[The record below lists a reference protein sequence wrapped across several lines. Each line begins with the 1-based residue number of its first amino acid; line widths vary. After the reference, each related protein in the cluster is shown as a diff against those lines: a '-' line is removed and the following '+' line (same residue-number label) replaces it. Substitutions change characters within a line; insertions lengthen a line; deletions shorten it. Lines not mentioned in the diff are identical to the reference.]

1 MLEWHGSDFERKQM
15 MMTESTAPG
24 SVPPPPP
31 PADGAES
38 SAHYDGGVA
47 PLYYIIFVNLMLT
60 IMTLGLYRFWA
71 KTRLRRFL
79 WAHASIG
86 GDRLEYAGTGSEL
99 LRGFL
104 IVLFPIL
111 LPLFLVLGASGL
123 AVEGFA
129 PGWSWAIEVMRPW
142 LLLFLI
148 GIALY
153 RARYYRLTRTRWRGI
168 RAWQGGSAMRYALVL
183 TMGYIATAFSA
194 GLALPWIRV
203 WLFRYKTNNTWL
215 GDRQFSFSGSAGSVY
230 PHFFAAWGLVF
241 LIPIAVFLV
250 ILIGAMFGSVVES
263 LDTKSFVTTTSA
275 TPELD
280 FDFEEFE
287 NLELPPWAGG
297 TIATVLIIVFLGGLF
312 AWQFYR
318 AAEMRLFAR
327 TTRLDRLGFTLDL
340 SGFALFRFSLA
351 NFLIIVITL
360 GLGIPWVLHRTARF
374 YAGRFRTAGAL
385 DAGAVGQNRSAG
397 PDTGEGLADAFDV
410 GF

>member
-1 MLEWHGSDFERKQM
+1 
-15 MMTESTAPG
+15 MTDPVTLGADPPPPPG
-24 SVPPPPP
+24 EPPPPPDGPPPP
-31 PADGAES
+31 PAGAQTV
-38 SAHYDGGVA
+38 ARYDGGMA
-47 PLYYIIFVNLMLT
+47 YLYYIIFVNLLLT
-60 IMTLGLYRFWA
+60 IATLGLYRFWA

-79 WAHASIG
+79 WAHVSIT

-111 LPLFLVLGASGL
+111 LPLFLVLGISGL
-123 AVEGFA
+123 VVEGFA
-129 PGWSWAIEVMRPW
+129 PDWSWVIEVIRPW

-168 RAWQGGSAMRYALVL
+168 RGWQGGSAMRYAMVL
-183 TMGYIATAFSA
+183 TCGYIVTAFTA

-203 WLFRYKTNNTWL
+203 WLFRYKMNNTWL
-215 GDRQFSFSGSAGSVY
+215 GDRQFSFSGSSGSVY
-230 PHFFAAWGLVF
+230 PHFFAAWGMVF
-241 LIPIAVFLV
+241 LIPIAVFVV
-250 ILIGAMFGSVVES
+250 IGIAVVIGNVADSI
-263 LDTKSFVTTTSA
+263 TPKSFITTIPTA
-275 TPELD
+275 PEFD
-280 FDFEEFE
+280 FDFEDFE
-287 NLELPPWAGG
+287 DLDLPAWAGG
-297 TIATVLIIVFLGGLF
+297 TIAAVIGVVFLGGLF

-327 TTRLDRLGFTLDL
+327 ATRLDRLAFALDL
-340 SGFALFRFSLA
+340 SGFALFRFSLV
-351 NFLIIVITL
+351 NFLIILLTF

-374 YAGRFRTAGAL
+374 YAGRLRTVGAV
-385 DAGAVGQNRSAG
+385 DGRGVGQNRFAG

>member
-1 MLEWHGSDFERKQM
+1 
-15 MMTESTAPG
+15 MTDPVTLGAD
-24 SVPPPPP
+24 PPPPP
-31 PADGAES
+31 PPPPGEPPPPPGGAQTM
-38 SAHYDGGVA
+38 ARYDGGMA
-47 PLYYIIFVNLMLT
+47 YLYYIIFVNLLLT
-60 IMTLGLYRFWA
+60 VATLGLYRFWA

-79 WAHASIG
+79 WAHASIA

-129 PGWSWAIEVMRPW
+129 PDWSWVIEVIRPW

-168 RAWQGGSAMRYALVL
+168 RGWQGGSAMCYALVL
-183 TMGYIATAFSA
+183 TLGYAATAFSA

-203 WLFRYKTNNTWL
+203 WLFRYKMNNTWL
-215 GDRQFSFSGSAGSVY
+215 GDRQFSFSGSSGSVY

-241 LIPIAVFLV
+241 LIPIAVIVV
-250 ILIGAMFGSVVES
+250 IVIAAVIGNVADPINS
-263 LDTKSFVTTTSA
+263 KSFITMSPTA
-275 TPELD
+275 PEFD
-280 FDFEEFE
+280 FDLEDLE
-287 NLELPPWAGG
+287 NFDPPPWAVG
-297 TIATVLIIVFLGGLF
+297 TIATILVVVYLGGLF

-327 TTRLDRLGFTLDL
+327 ATRLDPLTFTLDL

-351 NFLIIVITL
+351 NFLIILLTV
-360 GLGIPWVLHRTARF
+360 GLGIPWVLHRSARF
-374 YAGRFRTAGAL
+374 YAGRLRTVGAF
-385 DAGAVGQNRSAG
+385 DGGTVGQNRFAG

>member
-1 MLEWHGSDFERKQM
+1 MTT
-15 MMTESTAPG
+15 MTEPDAPG
-24 SVPPPPP
+24 VDPPPPP
-31 PADGAES
+31 PPPDGAG
-38 SAHYDGGVA
+38 ADARYNGGMA
-47 PLYYIIFVNLMLT
+47 SLYYIIFVNLLLT
-60 IMTLGLYRFWA
+60 IVTLGLYRFWA

-79 WAHASIG
+79 WAHTSIG

-111 LPLFLVLGASGL
+111 LPLFFVLGASGL

-129 PGWSWAIEVMRPW
+129 PGWSWVIEVIRPW

-168 RAWQGGSAMRYALVL
+168 RAWQGGSAMRYAMVL
-183 TMGYIATAFSA
+183 TCGYIVTAFSA

-203 WLFRYKTNNTWL
+203 WLFRYKIDNTWL
-215 GDRQFSFSGSAGSVY
+215 GDRRFAFSGSSGSVY

-241 LIPIAVFLV
+241 LIPVAVFVV
-250 ILIGAMFGSVVES
+250 ILIAAVIGNVADSIN
-263 LDTKSFVTTTSA
+263 TKSFITA
-275 TPELD
+275 TPTAPEFD
-280 FDFEEFE
+280 FDFEDFEDFE
-287 NLELPPWAGG
+287 NLELPAWAGG
-297 TIATVLIIVFLGGLF
+297 TIAAVVGVVFLGGLF

-327 TTRLDRLGFTLDL
+327 ATRLGRLRFALDL
-340 SGFALFRFSLA
+340 SGFALFRFSLV
-351 NFLIIVITL
+351 NFLIVLLTV
-360 GLGIPWVLHRTARF
+360 GLGIPWVLHRSARF
-374 YAGRFRTAGAL
+374 YAGRFQTVGAL
-385 DAGAVGQNRSAG
+385 DGGTMGQNRLAG